1 MFILLPQAQTLT
13 RAGAEKGAGPP
24 RTGDATQTFSV
35 SGVQIGAKS
44 ASGFCCCAFNSPGPF
59 LDLYLFKNINS
70 VDYFANSL
78 HTALPSLPQRDPL
91 LFYFFFLSEAWRE
104 APGKACRDFELT
116 VPSSAGRDT

>member
-1 MFILLPQAQTLT
+1 M
-13 RAGAEKGAGPP
+13 
-24 RTGDATQTFSV
+24 

-78 HTALPSLPQRDPL
+78 HSAIPSLPQRDPL

-104 APGKACRDFELT
+104 APGKACRDFKLT
-116 VPSSAGRDT
+116 VPSSAVRDSWASETPGRAAVLGGLPRELNTLCNIS